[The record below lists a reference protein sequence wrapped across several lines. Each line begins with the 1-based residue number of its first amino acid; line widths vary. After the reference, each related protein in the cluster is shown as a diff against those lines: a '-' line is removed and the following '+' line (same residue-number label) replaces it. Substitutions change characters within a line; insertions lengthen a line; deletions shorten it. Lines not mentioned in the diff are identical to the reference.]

1 MFGHNLSLFPLPFQG
16 SHVELWHFGRTGGLG
31 YTLSHHFRSIHDFQ
45 CPVLIRIKRILPSWK
60 NSANT
65 FVEWYKDYI
74 GPSKDPMEPISDIYY
89 PIFEQAADL
98 VVLPSPNQESF
109 PILGFLALSI
119 YWRDMIKDILPL
131 GMDGIVIVFENPCNP
146 TFTYEIVSSNM
157 CLGENITLVCFH
169 SFSHFY
175 TFLFS
180 FSSLLSSSCDIEAWM
195 WRGISG
201 IGWPSPFPVYSH
213 EGFLIFIG

>member
-1 MFGHNLSLFPLPFQG
+1 M
-16 SHVELWHFGRTGGLG
+16 
-31 YTLSHHFRSIHDFQ
+31 
-45 CPVLIRIKRILPSWK
+45 
-60 NSANT
+60 
-65 FVEWYKDYI
+65 EWYKDYI

-146 TFTYEIVSSNM
+146 TFTYEIVSYM
-157 CLGENITLVCFH
+157 FFFTRVFKGFW
-169 SFSHFY
+169 
-175 TFLFS
+175 FL
-180 FSSLLSSSCDIEAWM
+180 
-195 WRGISG
+195 
-201 IGWPSPFPVYSH
+201 PFP
-213 EGFLIFIG
+213 LIIKTLFFSILLPHLYLKNNRMVVTYRMWGWVTITIPDLLT